1 MHQTMQMTQMH
12 DPLFGGMGGYQQA
25 TAQAAPVSH
34 SFPAAQQMSQQSMT
48 DAGPVAVP
56 NSGNPW
62 PVDQSSAAPH
72 QQMTQDSHMGQM
84 DAQRQQMNNSAGLP
98 QVVANNGN
106 AWPYDCTVEEKY
118 EQEKIIGVGVYGTVY
133 RAKEK
138 ATGKI
143 VAVKKLK
150 IEEDYGHGVP
160 ASVIREVVCLRDFTH
175 PNIVEFIDIH
185 ITGSQDYSLI
195 FEFVEGDLHQML
207 KGYRTNGTTM
217 PMNLVKKYSLELL
230 SGILA
235 CHNRLI
241 IHRDLKPQNIL
252 VGRSGLKIGDFGL
265 ARMFSL
271 PIRNYTLDVITLW
284 YRAPEIL
291 LGTHT
296 YGKEVDMWSTGCII
310 AEMATGKATFPGDS
324 EIGTIFQIFK
334 VVGTPSPD
342 SWPALRHLDHWKE
355 SFPKYPPTDL
365 QGIYS
370 LCPRLGPDGLD
381 LLRNLLSLNPQTR
394 MKARR
399 AKESP
404 FVQKK
409 DDEHDMEG
417 QGEFG
422 GA

>member
-1 MHQTMQMTQMH
+1 
-12 DPLFGGMGGYQQA
+12 MG
-25 TAQAAPVSH
+25 AQALPE
-34 SFPAAQQMSQQSMT
+34 
-48 DAGPVAVP
+48 
-56 NSGNPW
+56 GNPW
-62 PVDQSSAAPH
+62 PVDGAVNGH
-72 QQMTQDSHMGQM
+72 QPT
-84 DAQRQQMNNSAGLP
+84 
-98 QVVANNGN
+98 NNGHQPIN
-106 AWPYDCTVEEKY
+106 NVGVPQAMPTNSQPWRYDSTVEQKY
-118 EQEKIIGVGVYGTVY
+118 EQEKIIGTGVYGTVY
-133 RAKEK
+133 RARERE
-138 ATGKI
+138 TGKI

-160 ASVIREVVCLRDFTH
+160 ASVIREVVCLKDFIH

-195 FEFVEGDLHQML
+195 FEFVDGDLHQML
-207 KGYRTNGTTM
+207 KGYRREEAVM
-217 PMNLVKKYSLELL
+217 PMDLVRKYSLELL

-252 VGRSGLKIGDFGL
+252 VGKNGLKIGDFGL

-296 YGKEVDMWSTGCII
+296 YGKEVDMWSAGCII
-310 AEMATGKATFPGDS
+310 AEMATSQATFPGDS
-324 EIGTIFQIFK
+324 EVGTIFKIFK
-334 VVGTPSPD
+334 VVGTPSTD
-342 SWPALRHLDHWKE
+342 SWPGLRDLDHWKE
-355 SFPKYPPTDL
+355 TFPKYPPTDL
-365 QGIYS
+365 ESIYS
-370 LCPRLGPDGLD
+370 LRPELGPDGLD
-381 LLRNLLSLNPQTR
+381 LLRNLLPLNPQIR

-404 FVQKK
+404 FV
-409 DDEHDMEG
+409 ELSA
-417 QGEFG
+417 QGEYG

>member
-1 MHQTMQMTQMH
+1 MQMSQMQDH
-12 DPLFGGMGGYQQA
+12 FGGGMGGYQQA
-25 TAQAAPVSH
+25 AAQAAPVAH
-34 SFPAAQQMSQQSMT
+34 SFPAAHQMAQQATTAVQQQMAQQSMT

-72 QQMTQDSHMGQM
+72 QQMTQNSNPMGQT
-84 DAQRQQMNNSAGLP
+84 DAGLP
-98 QVVANNGN
+98 QVVANHGS

-138 ATGKI
+138 ATGRI

-195 FEFVEGDLHQML
+195 FEFVDGDLHQML
-207 KGYRTNGTTM
+207 KGYRSNGTTM

-310 AEMATGKATFPGDS
+310 AEMATGKATFPGDC
-324 EIGTIFQIFK
+324 EIGTIFKIFK
-334 VVGTPSPD
+334 VVGTPSLD
-342 SWPALRHLDHWKE
+342 SWPQLRQLDHWKE
-355 SFPKYPPTDL
+355 TFPKYPPTDL

-381 LLRNLLSLNPQTR
+381 LLRNLLSLNPLTR

-409 DDEHDMEG
+409 DDPHEMEG